1 MYKGRAFFK
10 LTDGSLLPEEWR
22 DIYEWLA
29 GRVAPKPWRE
39 ALARTASVTQTEA
52 ERAKEGFSL
61 W

>member
-1 MYKGRAFFK
+1 MFFK

-39 ALARTASVTQTEA
+39 ALAKTAPVTQTEA
-52 ERAKEGFSL
+52 ERANEGFSH